1 MKRIIMLC
9 LLMFTLTQVFA
20 VDKTDAFFTSF
31 DVGSNKKYKPLQIE
45 TTAPFDKVKVD
56 AQTYNECVELNRRAI
71 EAMEN
76 SNYGLAEKLLQKAC
90 AILPSEKTFWNNRLI
105 ALNNIPNRELDA
117 IKVGIVMMNFEPG
130 NYKYPYS
137 IGTNYMVLGQYEK
150 AAAYFFHSKSIEPKN
165 PDIILKFVRAL
176 EALGGYEE
184 EIVSVLK
191 DSATNDDT
199 GYLSYLL
206 GLTHLDKKEYGQ
218 AIKAFE
224 NAKNIDKKGFAHYAY
239 IRARFLAGKHE
250 NLASICK
257 DTITAFPNDQNKMAA
272 VKILRSLSPGDYKFT
287 ETINIDIKNASRL
300 GDLELYY
307 RNIPNIDK
315 HQKAEVISA
324 ELISRGIAQ
333 TVSFADDPGA
343 EIKKIVV
350 SRKMLSPRIQLKIVH
365 RIKTVAT
372 FNARIQDDSFS
383 KNIKELSLDERLSFN
398 DINLNRL
405 YERIDKQPG
414 NFLQNALMAI
424 GRGLEYR
431 ENGVEYP
438 VEWIFSNRAFSD
450 CTEYSMLLMALALK
464 KGYPARMANGF
475 LITTDNLDKETQIGH
490 AWCEVFL
497 DNKGWVPIDP
507 TLYEKMDL
515 AYFGNMLSDQIL
527 FGYMDT
533 QLNSSRLKASYS
545 TAKNSGVRIDMTNS
559 YKISDWSRR

>member
-1 MKRIIMLC
+1 
-9 LLMFTLTQVFA
+9 
-20 VDKTDAFFTSF
+20 
-31 DVGSNKKYKPLQIE
+31 
-45 TTAPFDKVKVD
+45 
-56 AQTYNECVELNRRAI
+56 
-71 EAMEN
+71 
-76 SNYGLAEKLLQKAC
+76 
-90 AILPSEKTFWNNRLI
+90 
-105 ALNNIPNRELDA
+105 
-117 IKVGIVMMNFEPG
+117 
-130 NYKYPYS
+130 
-137 IGTNYMVLGQYEK
+137 
-150 AAAYFFHSKSIEPKN
+150 
-165 PDIILKFVRAL
+165 
-176 EALGGYEE
+176 
-184 EIVSVLK
+184 
-191 DSATNDDT
+191 
-199 GYLSYLL
+199 
-206 GLTHLDKKEYGQ
+206 
-218 AIKAFE
+218 
-224 NAKNIDKKGFAHYAY
+224 
-239 IRARFLAGKHE
+239 
-250 NLASICK
+250 
-257 DTITAFPNDQNKMAA
+257 
-272 VKILRSLSPGDYKFT
+272 LSPGDYKFT

-324 ELISRGIAQ
+324 ELVSRGIAQ
-333 TVSFADDPGA
+333 NVSFADDPGA
-343 EIKKIVV
+343 EVKKIVV

-372 FNARIQDDSFS
+372 FNARIQDNSFS

-398 DINLNRL
+398 DKNLIRL

-438 VEWIFSNRAFSD
+438 VEWIFSNRAISD
-450 CTEYSMLLMALALK
+450 CTEYSMLLIALALK

-527 FGYMDT
+527 FGYMDS